1 VIAIVGNKSDL
12 DKIDVPHEELQKYAN
27 GLNAILK
34 YTSAKDGK
42 GVEELFSH
50 IAEQLIQRHQ

>member
-1 VIAIVGNKSDL
+1 MIAIVGNKSDL
-12 DKIDVPHEELQKYAN
+12 DRIDVPHDELQTYAK

-50 IAEQLIQRHQ
+50 IA